1 VSALLQSLQTYWPV
15 HLLLFGYVCL
25 LAYHAW
31 AGNRETRGVADFY
44 VGGRSMGGVVL
55 GLSFFA
61 TYSST
66 NSFVGFS
73 GQSYEW
79 GIAWLLLAPLTVV
92 MSLVAWLV
100 VAPHLRRFTA
110 ELGSLTVADFIGFR
124 FDSLPARVVAAVIV
138 LFASFFY
145 MTAVFKGI
153 GNLLEAFLEIPYE
166 AAIVLVFLVVVG
178 YTVAG
183 GFISVV
189 KTDAV
194 QGIVMV
200 FAAILLAVGTV
211 RAAGGLQSL
220 GALRASPGTAHLF
233 DWNGTFPLVYV
244 LGFLVAGTAKF
255 VTEPRQLSRFYAL
268 DGEAGVRV
276 GALTSTL
283 AFAVVYS
290 LLVPLGLYARNIFPE
305 GVRETDRIVPML
317 LTHGDVFAP
326 GVAAFLL
333 VAMVAAAMSS
343 LDSVLLVMAS
353 TAERDILAVL
363 RGARSEAEELRRT
376 RLWVALFA
384 FITALIAMRPPGGIV
399 GLTVLSGSIYAACFA
414 PAVLLGLFWR
424 GGNGRAVVASFA
436 AGLLVLLG
444 WPLLSI
450 AALIHQVFPAIA
462 ASLLVY
468 VTVARAGGPVGS
480 ATLDRLFAD
489 QADAGC

>member
-1 VSALLQSLQTYWPV
+1 MSTLLQSLQTYWPV
-15 HLLLFGYVCL
+15 HVLLLGYAGM

-31 AGNRETRGVADFY
+31 AGNRETRDLADYY
-44 VGGRSMGGVVL
+44 VGGRSMGGVAL

-66 NSFVGFS
+66 NSFVGFA

-79 GIAWLLLAPLTVV
+79 GIAWLLLAPATVV
-92 MSLVAWLV
+92 MSIIAWLV
-100 VAPHLRRFTA
+100 VAPRLRRFTSR
-110 ELGSLTVADFIGFR
+110 LGSLTVADFIGFR
-124 FDSLPARVVAAVIV
+124 FESLPARVAAAVIV
-138 LFASFFY
+138 LFASLFY

-153 GNLLEAFLEIPYE
+153 GTLVEMFLEIPYE
-166 AAIVLVFLVVVG
+166 AAIVLVFVVVVG

-194 QGIVMV
+194 QGVVMV
-200 FAAILLAVGTV
+200 FAAILLFVGTV

-220 GALRASPGTAHLF
+220 SALRNSADTAHLF

-244 LGFLVAGTAKF
+244 LGFVVAGTAKL
-255 VTEPRQLSRFYAL
+255 VTEPRQLSRFYAI
-268 DGEAGVRV
+268 DHEDSVRAG
-276 GALTSTL
+276 AYTSTL

-305 GVRETDRIVPML
+305 GVSETDRIVPML
-317 LTHGDVFAP
+317 LTRGDIFTP
-326 GVAAFLL
+326 GVTAFLV

-353 TAERDILAVL
+353 TAERDIFAVL
-363 RGARSEAEELRRT
+363 RGQRSEAEELRRT

-384 FITALIAMRPPGGIV
+384 FITAIIAMRPPGGIV
-399 GLTVLSGSIYAACFA
+399 GLTVLSGSIYAACFT

-424 GGNGRAVVASFA
+424 GGNGGAVLGSFA
-436 AGLLVLLG
+436 AGLLVLLV
-444 WPLLSI
+444 WPLMPI

-462 ASLLVY
+462 AALLVY
-468 VTVARAGGPVGS
+468 VVIARAGGPVRS
-480 ATLDRLFAD
+480 ATLDRLFAE
-489 QADAGC
+489 